1 MGDHDG
7 ANLGS
12 VCSAQALDRSGT
24 STGLVKRSNRE
35 QAAPASGEARPRTR
49 VKAVVNVGRV
59 ELEMLRTLKQHRSI
73 EPLARFQARFF
84 CPNVSSCP

>member
-1 MGDHDG
+1 MKSSWCE
-7 ANLGS
+7 LGS

-24 STGLVKRSNRE
+24 STDVVKRSNRE
-35 QAAPASGEARPRTR
+35 QAASAGGEAKPRIR

-73 EPLARFQARFF
+73 EPLARFQACILCLT
-84 CPNVSSCP
+84 CPLAP